1 MKKQM
6 SGLLAGIVLFLSVPN
21 SVVLADCDTYTVS
34 YRPGNV
40 GYFGVSG
47 TQSTDKKTM
56 ASEVAT
62 LLYAGND
69 DVTAI
74 SVTEN
79 GAIKLTV
86 AKGAAVPSAPSAGY
100 IQTQTG
106 YVVKNASEWGAGSSE
121 TVVKNLDYVVDY
133 GKLVNGVEYTVTYVD
148 SVSGTQVASSA
159 VAYGNVGDTIEIVA
173 PSSLTISGSVK
184 YSLKGTASK
193 SLKLSSD
200 SSKNKLEFTY
210 TAKTVKKT
218 NEIVKYVDGDTVT
231 TINTNTIYT
240 AGQTTNTAN
249 GGGAVLAAGQTD
261 TENTAGDI
269 NEVNDNEAN
278 DNEMNDTEAND
289 FVNIEDEDT
298 PLGASDGSEENPQE
312 IVEIEDEPT
321 ALSDSSNAEK
331 GNTAAVGVTVST
343 VSLLGLGTAWF
354 LRKRLIRKK

>member
-6 SGLLAGIVLFLSVPN
+6 SGLLAGIVLFLSVPT

-278 DNEMNDTEAND
+278 D

-298 PLGASDGSEENPQE
+298 PLGASDGSEETPQE
-312 IVEIEDEPT
+312 IVEIEDEST

>member
-21 SVVLADCDTYTVS
+21 SVVLAACDTYTVS

-47 TQSTDKKTM
+47 TQSADKKTM

-69 DVTAI
+69 DVTGI

-86 AKGAAVPSAPSAGY
+86 AKGAAVPTAPSAGY

-148 SVSGTQVASSA
+148 SVSGTQVAPSA
-159 VAYGNVGDTIEIVA
+159 VAYGNVGDTIEVAA

-200 SSKNKLEFTY
+200 SSKNVLEFTY

-218 NEIVKYVDGDTVT
+218 NEIVEYVDGDTVT

-261 TENTAGDI
+261 TENTAGDT
-269 NEVNDNEAN
+269 NEV
-278 DNEMNDTEAND
+278 NDTEAND
-289 FVNIEDEDT
+289 FVNIEDEDA
-298 PLGASDGSEENPQE
+298 PLSAGDGSEEASQE
-312 IVEIEDEPT
+312 IVEIEDEVTP
-321 ALSDSSNAEK
+321 LSDSPHAEK
-331 GNTAAVGVTVST
+331 GNTVAIGATMSA
-343 VSLLGLGTAWF
+343 VSLLGLGAVWF
-354 LRKRLIRKK
+354 LRKRRISKK